1 MTSVL
6 IHVIDRPATIPDFIG
21 SLFAACRRR
30 SGMSSHDFAAAIN
43 DFIEQTARHPLLNAD
58 AVRVIEQGGEVRMDV
73 VMAALLLASID
84 PAAILRDLLDRVERE

>member
-1 MTSVL
+1 MTTVL
-6 IHVIDRPATIPDFIG
+6 IRVIDRPATIPDLIG

-43 DFIEQTARHPLLNAD
+43 DLVEQTARHPLLNAD

-73 VMAALLLASID
+73 VMAAQLLAGMD
-84 PAAILRDLLDRVERE
+84 PAAILQDLVDRVERE